1 MKIKLRN
8 LPLILLTTLLLG
20 VGCSQTRNGP
30 NFSEPVIDEALPA
43 QPTKGMPMPESILEP
58 VSNQSEDD
66 PVVAE
71 SYVIVEQNVIVEPNL
86 MSKDLIAELD
96 LKLLLTDFY
105 SSELGQN
112 DGYGYYIYLAFAD
125 RSDATWNKRLMAAEA
140 FMCSFSSA
148 TDADVQQIP
157 LETIALFLAPLVS
170 NQDLLLLNQSRYPKQ
185 LLQSYS
191 YTEGQLFQNK
201 LATNNQFESI
211 AVIGSRTML
220 NPRDDAPFPDHIE
233 VLDLSHFS
241 AHAIKE
247 TIVGL
252 RKVVISKPGQEG
264 TLPQFA
270 PLQHPQFALR
280 LASFFESVGQGMIS
294 LITIQTATADQREC
308 L

>member
-1 MKIKLRN
+1 MKIKQGN
-8 LPLILLTTLLLG
+8 TPLTLLTIVLLS
-20 VGCSQTRNGP
+20 VGCSQNDKAVP
-30 NFSEPVIDEALPA
+30 VESAPSPVLEPIIVEAP
-43 QPTKGMPMPESILEP
+43 MPMPEPIIE
-58 VSNQSEDD
+58 EY
-66 PVVAE
+66 E
-71 SYVIVEQNVIVEPNL
+71 NVGSDL
-86 MSKDLIAELD
+86 MNSDLITELD

-105 SSELGQN
+105 SPELGQN
-112 DGYGYYIYLAFAD
+112 LGYGYYIYLVFAD
-125 RSDATWNKRLMAAEA
+125 RSETTWSKRLKAAEA

-148 TDADVQQIP
+148 TGADVQQLP
-157 LETIALFLAPLVS
+157 TETIALFLAPLVS
-170 NQDLLLLNQSRYPKQ
+170 SQDSIILNQSRYPDQ

-201 LATNNQFESI
+201 VAATNAFESI

-220 NPRDDAPFPDHIE
+220 NPRDDAPFPSQIE

-247 TIVGL
+247 TIIGL
-252 RKVVISKPGQEG
+252 RKVVISKPGQDSA
-264 TLPQFA
+264 LPQFE

-280 LASFFESVGQGMIS
+280 LASFFESVGQGAIS